1 MIPHKPTPD
10 WAISCMRR
18 ITKFDDPEVLQ
29 ATLELVTVLGGL
41 NLGEA
46 ERIDAMSVGVR
57 ADAAQAAVDFGYRK
71 TDHCDQSCRQYLG
84 IAV

>member
-1 MIPHKPTPD
+1 MLPHKPTPD
-10 WAISCMRR
+10 WAVSLMKR

-29 ATLELVTVLGGL
+29 AALELVTVLGGL
-41 NLGEA
+41 NLQEE
-46 ERIDAMSVGVR
+46 ERVNPVSVGVR

-71 TDHCDQSCRQYLG
+71 TEHCDQCCKEYLD

>member
-10 WAISCMRR
+10 WAVSCMKR

-29 ATLELVTVLGGL
+29 AALELVTALGGL
-41 NLGEA
+41 HLEED
-46 ERIDAMSVGVR
+46 ERIHPMSVGVR

-71 TDHCDQSCRQYLG
+71 TEHCDQSCREYLG